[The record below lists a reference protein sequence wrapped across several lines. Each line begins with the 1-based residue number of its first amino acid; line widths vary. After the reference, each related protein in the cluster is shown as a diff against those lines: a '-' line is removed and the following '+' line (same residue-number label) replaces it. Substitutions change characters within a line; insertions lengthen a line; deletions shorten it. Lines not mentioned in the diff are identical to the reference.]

1 MVGTITRTRGSLS
14 GGATIYFVDC
24 ILLVKSNVWSRVV
37 GIVHV
42 YVTTPYSIRPE
53 AKDQTKRSS
62 PARTIDPVDRRTL
75 TTRPDH

>member
-24 ILLVKSNVWSRVV
+24 ILLVKSRVV

-42 YVTTPYSIRPE
+42 YVTTPSSIRPE